1 MKNKEILLKA
11 SFYIFLLVMIS
22 GTLFR
27 FFHKDE
33 ANLILAVGILFY
45 LVFITSSISEILSIP
60 NVSKN
65 EKNMWINGFIILTP
79 IAGLVY
85 ILSGRKRILKDR
97 KS

>member
-11 SFYIFLLVMIS
+11 SFFLYLLVMIS
-22 GTLFR
+22 GTLLR
-27 FFHKDE
+27 IFHKDE
-33 ANLILAVGILFY
+33 ANLILTVGILFY

-85 ILSGRKRILKDR
+85 ILSGRNRILKNR

>member
-1 MKNKEILLKA
+1 
-11 SFYIFLLVMIS
+11 MIS

-33 ANLILAVGILFY
+33 TNLIPAVGILFY
-45 LVFITSSISEILSIP
+45 LIFIITSISEILSIP
-60 NVSKN
+60 NVSKT

-85 ILSGRKRILKDR
+85 ILSGRNRILKNR